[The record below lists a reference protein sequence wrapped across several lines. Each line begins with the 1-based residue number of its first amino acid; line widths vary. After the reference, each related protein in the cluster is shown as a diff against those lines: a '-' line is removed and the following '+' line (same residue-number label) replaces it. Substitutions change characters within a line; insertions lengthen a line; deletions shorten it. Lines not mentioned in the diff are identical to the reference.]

1 MRDGISTTTSVD
13 PVDTEREI
21 EESVQEP
28 LIIKEK
34 LPWQENVESE
44 ADTSLQH
51 ILNKFSEMQ
60 IRTSSAGDQRYL
72 SPLSASSDSFTTL
85 YNCIQGYGTRLQ
97 AKEVGAQR
105 KRRRVTQ
112 ASRRIRSVNSTS
124 TNEVIIYT
132 EEAFAED
139 LIDDEPRRRA

>member
-51 ILNKFSEMQ
+51 ILNKFSEGYSIAHM
-60 IRTSSAGDQRYL
+60 RLNKTYY
-72 SPLSASSDSFTTL
+72 FT
-85 YNCIQGYGTRLQ
+85 
-97 AKEVGAQR
+97 V
-105 KRRRVTQ
+105 
-112 ASRRIRSVNSTS
+112 
-124 TNEVIIYT
+124 
-132 EEAFAED
+132 FD
-139 LIDDEPRRRA
+139 